1 MIKNHA
7 LKTVKTLAC
16 RRCFYAGA
24 GVLTG
29 GPWCDQA
36 RYHRPEGAWPVEG
49 PRFRQ
54 KPPSGLFAEWRV
66 SVMAVAVQISQFE
79 QTKNVFNAQDAAC
92 APHPTPADLALAEGS
107 PRPTFTRQQG
117 RFAGMRTRSL
127 QLPCVVCALTGTPK
141 VPSVSGMLPVAVAQG
156 CRVSS
161 IIDQWCTWAH
171 CTGLKFNFGTKA
183 ML

>member
-1 MIKNHA
+1 MGHDGCIGRLRGTSTVHPRWPMLPYMGPNSQASTWGAAGCGGRGGHA
-7 LKTVKTLAC
+7 PCGWVPGCADS
-16 RRCFYAGA
+16 
-24 GVLTG
+24 
-29 GPWCDQA
+29 GPFEKGPL
-36 RYHRPEGAWPVEG
+36 R
-49 PRFRQ
+49 PRF
-54 KPPSGLFAEWRV
+54 
-66 SVMAVAVQISQFE
+66 
-79 QTKNVFNAQDAAC
+79 AAH

-107 PRPTFTRQQG
+107 PRPTFTRRQG

-127 QLPCVVCALTGTPK
+127 QLPCVVCVLTGTPT
-141 VPSVSGMLPVAVAQG
+141 VPSVSGMLPVAAAQG